1 MKIFWMMSACILWM
15 WSGTAQEVNLEGA
28 WVGKLRVPGAELT
41 VVLNLVKNSDGTYKA
56 TLDSPDQGAKG
67 IPASEVRWEDRKLF
81 VEIKAVGG
89 TYEGTLNEN
98 GTELTGEFKQSGMTM
113 SLTLRKGAKVEAK
126 RRPQEPKPPFP
137 YKAQEVTFINR
148 KGNIRLAGTLTLP
161 KGKGPFP
168 AVVLVSG
175 SGAQDRDE
183 SLLGHK
189 PFWVLADYLTRRGI
203 AVLRYDDRGVGK
215 SKGDFSKATSLDFA
229 DDALAAV
236 AYLKT
241 RKEVHPRKIG
251 IAGHSEGGLIAP
263 IAASKSRDV
272 AFIVM
277 MAGTGVNGEQIIYH
291 QTVLIAR
298 AAGTPENIIAR
309 NRNLQEK
316 MFEVMK
322 SNKSEEEMEAELK
335 DITEEFLASLSEA
348 ERELIGGSNTLTAQ
362 AKIFTNPWFRTFA
375 TLDPTDY
382 IKKVRV
388 PVLVI
393 NGAKDLQVDPKQN
406 VPPIEKA
413 LKAGGNKQYTIK
425 VMPGLNHLFQ
435 KSETGLPTEYA
446 NIEETFNPAAL
457 KVIGDWILKTAG
469 QIR

>member
-1 MKIFWMMSACILWM
+1 MKILLMMGVWLLWM
-15 WSGTAQEVNLEGA
+15 GGGTAQEVDLTGA
-28 WVGKLRVPGAELT
+28 WVGKLKVPGVELT
-41 VVLNLVKNSDGTYKA
+41 IVLNLTKNADGTYQA

-67 IPASEVRWEDRKLF
+67 IPVSEVRFEERKLF
-81 VEIKAVGG
+81 VDIKAVGA
-89 TYEGTLNEN
+89 TYEATLNEN

-113 SLTLRKGAKVEAK
+113 SLTLKKGGKVEAK
-126 RRPQEPKPPFP
+126 RRTQEPKPPFP
-137 YKAQEVTFINR
+137 YKAQEVTFVNK
-148 KGNIRLAGTLTLP
+148 KGNIRLAGTLTIP
-161 KGKGPFP
+161 KGKAPFP

-189 PFWVLADYLTRRGI
+189 PFLVLADYLTRRGI

-215 SKGDFSKATSLDFA
+215 SKGDFSKATTLDFA

-236 AYLKT
+236 TYLKT

-291 QTVLIAR
+291 QSALIAR
-298 AAGTPENIIAR
+298 AAGTPNSVIAR
-309 NRNLQEK
+309 NRSLQEK
-316 MFEVMK
+316 MFGVLK
-322 SNKSEEEMEAELK
+322 SGKSDEEMEAELK
-335 DITEEFLASLSEA
+335 DIAEEFVASLTEA
-348 ERELIGGSNTLTAQ
+348 ERELIGGSNALTAQ
-362 AKIFTNPWFRTFA
+362 VKAFTTPWFKTFA
-375 TLDPTDY
+375 TLDPTEY

-393 NGAKDLQVDPKQN
+393 NGEKDLQVDPKQN
-406 VPPIEKA
+406 IPPIEKA
-413 LKAGGNKQYTIK
+413 LKAGGNKRYTIK
-425 VMPGLNHLFQ
+425 IMPGLNHLFQ
-435 KSETGLPTEYA
+435 KSKTGSPMEYA
-446 NIEETFNPAAL
+446 EIAETFNPAAL

>member
-1 MKIFWMMSACILWM
+1 MKILFLISACMLQL
-15 WSGTAQEVNLEGA
+15 WSGNAQDFNFEGQ
-28 WVGKLRVPGAELT
+28 WVGKLKVPGVELT
-41 VVLNLVKNSDGTYKA
+41 IVLNLTKNLDGTYNA

-67 IPASEVRWEDRKLF
+67 IPVSEVKIEEHKMF
-81 VEIKAVGG
+81 IEIKMVGA
-89 TYEGTLNEN
+89 TYEATLNED

-113 SLTLRKGAKVEAK
+113 PLTLKKGVKVEAK
-126 RRPQEPKPPFP
+126 RRTQQPKPPFP
-137 YKAQEVTFINR
+137 YKAQDVTFTN
-148 KGNIRLAGTLTLP
+148 KKANVQLAGTLTIP

-189 PFWVLADYLTRRGI
+189 PFLVLADYLTRRGI
-203 AVLRYDDRGVGK
+203 VVLRYDDRGVGK

-229 DDALAAV
+229 DDTLAAI

-241 RKEVHPRKIG
+241 RKEINPKRIG

-291 QTVLIAR
+291 QTALMAR
-298 AAGTPENIIAR
+298 SAGTPESVIAR

-316 MFEVMK
+316 LFEVAK
-322 SNKSEEEMEAELK
+322 STKSDAEK
-335 DITEEFLASLSEA
+335 ETEFEQVVEEFLASLSEA
-348 ERELIGGSNTLTAQ
+348 ERELIGGSSAITTQ
-362 AKIFTNPWFRTFA
+362 AKLFTNPWFRTFM
-375 TLDPTDY
+375 TLEPTDY

-393 NGAKDLQVDPKQN
+393 NGSKDLQVDPKQN

-435 KSETGLPTEYA
+435 KAKTGSPMEYA

-457 KVIGDWILKTAG
+457 KTIGDWILKVSG
-469 QIR
+469 QKR